1 MWRGYPQGLQT
12 IVIQPRKRKRHR
24 TADHSGVQS
33 IDIIGY
39 SLNRRARGYMGMME
53 YRNSARLHVI
63 ALEKNAMECYLEEKV
78 QGTAMKHKVYGSLVS
93 SVMLTE
99 TVDQLVN
106 LTWRAVK
113 LRHFEGEMRTTSKV
127 HALIAIPY
135 VKTEL
140 KIRFALCMKGL
151 VMGEYD
157 SEERKRWKE
166 EKVLLMTSLRDIM
179 ISEGVSVAC
188 AKQRYALRFVRFM
201 LEQI

>member
-1 MWRGYPQGLQT
+1 
-12 IVIQPRKRKRHR
+12 
-24 TADHSGVQS
+24 
-33 IDIIGY
+33 
-39 SLNRRARGYMGMME
+39 
-53 YRNSARLHVI
+53 
-63 ALEKNAMECYLEEKV
+63 
-78 QGTAMKHKVYGSLVS
+78 
-93 SVMLTE
+93 MLTE

-106 LTWRAVK
+106 LPWRAVK

-166 EKVLLMTSLRDIM
+166 EKVPLMTSLRDIM

-188 AKQRYALRFVRFM
+188 AKQRYALRFVRFT
-201 LEQI
+201 LDQISVPALNSSAKILREGRDLAKFRRQQSSQKSDRTLNLAD